1 MNNIIERTWRQGG
14 MVFPEDMRGTAF
26 TAEDGA
32 HTFIISGVDL
42 NGDPINLSG
51 TVAASLIRP
60 DGTTTPMTGTI
71 SGGKASVTLS
81 AECYGVGGR
90 ASLTIFLTS
99 GGQKTAIFGARISID
114 RSSTSQAS
122 PGVAADVV
130 DLVNR
135 IDAAVATIPASYT
148 ALMAAIAPDY
158 SSSSTYPKVGSFVW
172 YSGTLY
178 RSRVPIET
186 AESWTAAH
194 WKAAALGNDLND
206 DITSLKSAID
216 NKADKST
223 LEDYAETGELR
234 TLLAD
239 SNTLDKNYFWTGNT
253 GEVLTKSSY
262 NAESV
267 YTASP
272 IDVSE
277 YDYVL
282 VQLSSANMS
291 GGRRIGFC
299 NAENII
305 STVWRESG
313 FVTTYND
320 KTGMYEKLLAPL
332 GQTHFFFSYSK
343 TVATNIKIYGI
354 KTYYSGDGTVYVSP
368 SGSDSNTG
376 TENSPLKTINSALE
390 KGAKTVLL
398 TGGTYLQT
406 IDLSKSK
413 YASLTMK
420 PLNGSNTVVF
430 KDADCVIGNSANS
443 VSGYTRVKSITTQKT
458 LASGNRWIW
467 QEGIND
473 PKSLISDAWR
483 HPLQRGQEYRR
494 TDTRIFRSS
503 LTTLS
508 DALTDIETSAS
519 NGTYKWYYDSGVLY
533 FASPSEVTSEHPIC
547 YSNGNRLFNNT
558 PNGFTL
564 NVTGVAS
571 KYLIF
576 DVSNTE
582 NTTLTDCKSENV
594 YGAGAFIYN
603 DCISVKFIKCEA
615 NSCVTGENGDG
626 FNGHANINNSPFTK
640 QCTALFVDCWAH
652 DNNDDGYSDHERA
665 ETTIIGGLFES
676 NNKGGVV
683 PSYGSHLT
691 CYNVTAR
698 GNYSGFLCAGTAEQA
713 EGGKYTQMLCY
724 NCLAYNNERG
734 GRKSGFCVDGE
745 NNKMTLIGCKSI
757 HNTYGYTA
765 YSSSSIAELIDCSAS
780 ENTASV
786 TNGSGTFDI
795 KNTTAVTM

>member
-1 MNNIIERTWRQGG
+1 MAKTYSAGVTTAYGAAKRGGYTGTYEEFCSDLAQLADVLSEFLGFSVTVQTLAEGASATASYDDGVLALGIPRGNTGNGIQSIVLNADYTLTVTYTNGNTWTSGSI
-14 MVFPEDMRGTAF
+14 RGQV
-26 TAEDGA
+26 GA
-32 HTFIISGVDL
+32 TPHLTI
-42 NGDPINLSG
+42 G
-51 TVAASLIRP
+51 TVQTLEPGQSATADI
-60 DGTTTPMTGTI
+60 TGTDENPVLNLGI
-71 SGGKASVTLS
+71 PKGQAGASDAGGVSYDPEGSYDEGTVGAELQEQNRQLS
-81 AECYGVGGR
+81 
-90 ASLTIFLTS
+90 
-99 GGQKTAIFGARISID
+99 
-114 RSSTSQAS
+114 
-122 PGVAADVV
+122 
-130 DLVNR
+130 
-135 IDAAVATIPASYT
+135 
-148 ALMAAIAPDY
+148 
-158 SSSSTYPKVGSFVW
+158 
-172 YSGTLY
+172 
-178 RSRVPIET
+178 
-186 AESWTAAH
+186 
-194 WKAAALGNDLND
+194 
-206 DITSLKSAID
+206 
-216 NKADKST
+216 
-223 LEDYAETGELR
+223 DYAETGELR
-234 TLLAD
+234 TLLTD
-239 SNTLDKNYFWTGNT
+239 SNTLDKNYYWTGTIGNA
-253 GEVLTKSSY
+253 LTRSSY

-267 YTASP
+267 YIASP

-277 YDYVL
+277 YDHVL
-282 VQLSSANMS
+282 VQLSSPNM
-291 GGRRIGFC
+291 GGSRCIGFC

-305 STVWRESG
+305 SIVWRENG

-320 KTGMYEKLLAPL
+320 KTGMYEKLLATN
-332 GQTHFFFSYSK
+332 GQTHFFFSYSR

-354 KTYYSGDGTVYVSP
+354 KTSYYANDGIVYVSP

-376 TENSPLKTINSALE
+376 TGNSPLKTINKALE

-413 YASLTMK
+413 YASLKMK

-430 KDADCVIGNSANS
+430 KDADCIIGESANS
-443 VSGYTRVKSITTQKT
+443 VSGYTNVKSITTQKT
-458 LASGNRWIW
+458 LASSNKWIW
-467 QEGIND
+467 QEGVND
-473 PKSLISDAWR
+473 SKSLISDAWR

-494 TDTRIFRSS
+494 TDTRIMRSS

-519 NGTYKWYYDSGVLY
+519 NSTYKWYYDSGVLY
-533 FASPSEVTSEHPIC
+533 FASPSEVTAEHPIC
-547 YSNGNRLFNNT
+547 CSNGNRLFNNT

-564 NVTGVAS
+564 NVTGVSS

-603 DCISVKFIKCEA
+603 NCISVKFIKCEA

-626 FNGHANINNSPFTK
+626 FNGHANISNSPFTK

-676 NNKGGVV
+676 NNKGGVA

-691 CYNVTAR
+691 CYNVIAR
-698 GNYSGFLCAGTAEQA
+698 GNYSGFLCTGTAEQA

-724 NCLAYNNERG
+724 NCLSYQNERG

-765 YSSSSIAELIDCSAS
+765 YASSNTAELIDCCAS